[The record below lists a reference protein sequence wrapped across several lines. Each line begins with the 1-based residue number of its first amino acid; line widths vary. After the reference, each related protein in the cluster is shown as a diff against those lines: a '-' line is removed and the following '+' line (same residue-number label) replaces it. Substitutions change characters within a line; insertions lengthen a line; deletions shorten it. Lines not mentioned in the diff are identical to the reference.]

1 MAFTPSPAFRIA
13 NRMVTP
19 LVRWGL
25 PMGTKK
31 APMALLTVE
40 GRRSGIE
47 RTTTVALERHGDG
60 WLLIA
65 VYGVCD
71 WSRNLEASG
80 EGTIMSRGNMTKVRA
95 ARLDPGDAGPILRD
109 AISGAP
115 AMVRR
120 MTAPYFSAQ
129 RESPAPEW
137 EQEAVDHPVFILT
150 PTPFETPRGRDA
162 DLA

>member
-1 MAFTPSPAFRIA
+1 MAFAPSPAFRFA
-13 NRMVTP
+13 NKMVTP

-25 PMGTKK
+25 PMGIRK
-31 APMALLTVE
+31 APMALLTVK
-40 GRRSGIE
+40 GRRSGLE
-47 RTTTVALERHGDG
+47 RTTPVALERHGDG

-71 WSRNLEASG
+71 WSRNLEAAG
-80 EGTIMSRGNMTKVRA
+80 EGTITSRGNVTRVRA
-95 ARLDPGDAGPILRD
+95 TRLEPGDGGPILRD

-129 RESPAPEW
+129 RESPALEW
-137 EQEAVDHPVFILT
+137 EQEATDHPVFILT
-150 PTPFETPRGRDA
+150 PTPSET
-162 DLA
+162 LAGEMPI